1 MDKLMLTFIF
11 IIPLITI
18 IVGTSMKKGIP
29 KKVNNIWGYRT
40 IMSMKNEETWK
51 FAQNYCGKLWLK
63 LGIITTIVSIIA
75 VSILI
80 NLSED
85 IFEKVTSILIIVQ
98 TIVLVIS
105 VFVVEKAL
113 KNNFDE
119 YGNKK

>member
-18 IVGTSMKKGIP
+18 IVGTSMKKSVP
-29 KKVNNIWGYRT
+29 KKVNDIWGYRT
-40 IMSMKNEETWK
+40 SMSMKNEETWK
-51 FAQNYCGKLWLK
+51 FAQSYCGKLWLK

-85 IFEKVTSILIIVQ
+85 IFEKVTYILIIVQ